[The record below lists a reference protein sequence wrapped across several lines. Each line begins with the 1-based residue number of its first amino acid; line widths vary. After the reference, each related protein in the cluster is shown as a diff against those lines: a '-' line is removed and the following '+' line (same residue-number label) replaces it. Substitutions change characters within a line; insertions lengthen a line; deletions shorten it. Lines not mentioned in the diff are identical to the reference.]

1 MSRHAITGHADRYHR
16 HKISAACVGGRG
28 GVVKPYVA
36 AAFTVSETEIA
47 ALERQVAD
55 LERVIKGQAENRRQ
69 EIAHDVE

>member
-1 MSRHAITGHADRYHR
+1 MSRGFRGQRVKFRGEGAGN
-16 HKISAACVGGRG
+16 VGAGG

-36 AAFTVSETEIA
+36 AAFTVSEAEIA